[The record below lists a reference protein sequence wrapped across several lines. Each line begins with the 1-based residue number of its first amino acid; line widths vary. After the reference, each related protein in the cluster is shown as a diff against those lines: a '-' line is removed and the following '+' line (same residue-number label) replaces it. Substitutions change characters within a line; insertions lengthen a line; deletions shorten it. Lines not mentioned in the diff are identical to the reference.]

1 MPLVSCDTSVPYA
14 SVRRIVCAKGGLKIG
29 RVGNDGKVRVV
40 LAGTGFL
47 YCINIYSNMYKSAV
61 ASYHT
66 EVKRN
71 FAVSCTVDVLEEGKG
86 GGGGIRAYKPQ
97 RAVRVRPWLFRTRCC
112 RNYDGAAVAVVFIG
126 GSIES
131 GNLFEAPSVQKLCPP
146 L

>member
-86 GGGGIRAYKPQ
+86 GGGGDSSVQAPESRAGTAMALSHTLLQKL
-97 RAVRVRPWLFRTRCC
+97 RRGGGGGGFHRRIDRVR
-112 RNYDGAAVAVVFIG
+112 
-126 GSIES
+126 
-131 GNLFEAPSVQKLCPP
+131 
-146 L
+146 